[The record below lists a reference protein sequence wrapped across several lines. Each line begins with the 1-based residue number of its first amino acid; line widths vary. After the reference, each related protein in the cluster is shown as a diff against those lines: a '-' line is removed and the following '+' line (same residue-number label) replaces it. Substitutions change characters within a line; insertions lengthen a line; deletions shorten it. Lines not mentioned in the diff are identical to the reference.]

1 MLTVVPF
8 KAIVPRAD
16 IVETVSSENFD
27 SQNKILSIEEMKRNP
42 ISYLHVA
49 KPHLGFLEEK
59 KNVAK
64 HFPIALNKLNEF
76 LDQGIMQRET
86 AGVYIYRQIKDGRIY
101 QGVIAGV
108 HANDYAEERIKKHEF
123 TRTDKE
129 EEMVGQMSITHT
141 IGTAVLVTYH
151 QTHNI
156 EELTKLEMGE
166 KPMFDF
172 VQKAVRHSVWKVRE
186 HSELCQLLSNLDDVY
201 IADGHHRSAS
211 LVRYANKQKK
221 ANPKHNGTEAYNFL
235 QTYFVPST
243 YLYVYE
249 YNRLVAN
256 ITETPFKILKHI
268 CDHFEVERKRKEA
281 YQPKKMHNFGM
292 YYQGQWY
299 KLKAKAEVINDADP
313 LESLDVKL
321 LENYILKPVLKIV
334 DSKTDERLSFVDGS
348 KGLVFLQDR
357 VDKKKADI
365 AFTMYPTDIE
375 QVMAVADIHATMP
388 PKSTWIEPKMRTGFI
403 VQDLNE

>member
-42 ISYLHVA
+42 ISYLHVT
-49 KPHLGFLEEK
+49 KPHLGFPEEK

-166 KPMFDF
+166 KPM
-172 VQKAVRHSVWKVRE
+172 
-186 HSELCQLLSNLDDVY
+186 
-201 IADGHHRSAS
+201 
-211 LVRYANKQKK
+211 
-221 ANPKHNGTEAYNFL
+221 
-235 QTYFVPST
+235 
-243 YLYVYE
+243 
-249 YNRLVAN
+249 
-256 ITETPFKILKHI
+256 
-268 CDHFEVERKRKEA
+268 
-281 YQPKKMHNFGM
+281 
-292 YYQGQWY
+292 
-299 KLKAKAEVINDADP
+299 
-313 LESLDVKL
+313 
-321 LENYILKPVLKIV
+321 
-334 DSKTDERLSFVDGS
+334 
-348 KGLVFLQDR
+348 GL
-357 VDKKKADI
+357 
-365 AFTMYPTDIE
+365 
-375 QVMAVADIHATMP
+375 
-388 PKSTWIEPKMRTGFI
+388 
-403 VQDLNE
+403 